1 MILIT
6 AFVLVILTGHST
18 SEYLQTLECPY
29 ENRNISTTRQRVWCK
44 RDAHDENCCTG
55 LSFQSSVTV
64 LEGGKVDVEDD
75 GKRFKVSVRELP
87 QGDGVYWC
95 GFMTEDK
102 VIVKLA
108 EDYFTETPFNFIW
121 SILRWILFLLLL
133 LLTISIHIY
142 SNRKAVI
149 KTT

>member
-6 AFVLVILTGHST
+6 AFLLVILTGHST

-29 ENRNISTTRQRVWCK
+29 ENKNISAKRQRVWCK

-55 LSFQSSVTV
+55 LSFQSTVTV

-75 GKRFKVSVRELP
+75 GKSFKVSVRELP

-102 VIVKLA
+102 AIVKLA
-108 EDYFTETPFNFIW
+108 EDYFTE
-121 SILRWILFLLLL
+121 
-133 LLTISIHIY
+133 
-142 SNRKAVI
+142 RKDAVT